1 MICKICNNSIDN
13 KKFQIKEM
21 MFGTKYE
28 FDYIECS
35 KCGCLQIAEI
45 PQNIAEYYPSD
56 FYSFKDN
63 LLENPIKR
71 YLRMKRNEYAYFKRG
86 LIGKFMFNRY
96 PPYFFDKL
104 EKLEIDLDFKILD
117 VGCGS
122 GRLLYSFKALG
133 FKNLTGIDPFIDKTV
148 NNNEISIYKK
158 TIHELE
164 DSYDLI
170 ILKNVLEHTSDQLE
184 TLRKISKLLTEN
196 GISIITI
203 PLKNEYIWSR
213 YGVNWVQIDAPRHF
227 FIHTLESFK
236 VLLEDTDLEIKNLIF
251 DSDAF
256 QFWGS
261 EQYKMD
267 IPLMSENSYL
277 INPKKSIFTKD
288 QIKNFNEIARVL
300 NQKKSGDQI
309 FIVLGNKKIV
319 SNP

>member
-1 MICKICNNSIDN
+1 MICKICNNSINN

-21 MFGTKYE
+21 MFGTKYK
-28 FDYIECS
+28 FGYIECGR
-35 KCGCLQIAEI
+35 CGCLQIAEI
-45 PQNIAEYYPSD
+45 PENIAQYYPSD

-63 LLENPIKR
+63 LIENPIKR
-71 YLRMKRNEYAYFKRG
+71 YLRRKRNEYTYFKKG

-104 EKLEIDLDFKILD
+104 EKLEIDLDSKILD

-133 FKNLTGIDPFIDKTV
+133 FKNLTGVDPYINKTI
-148 NNNEISIYKK
+148 NKNEISIYKK

-164 DSYDLI
+164 GKYDLI
-170 ILKNVLEHTSDQLE
+170 ILKNVLEHTHDQLE
-184 TLRKISKLLTEN
+184 TLIKISKLLTSN

-203 PLKNEYIWSR
+203 PLKNKYIWNK

-236 VLLEDTDLEIKNLIF
+236 LLLNSTNLEIKNLIF

-261 EQYKMD
+261 EQYKMG

-277 INPKKSIFTKD
+277 INPKKSMFTNS
-288 QIKNFNEIARVL
+288 QIKHFNDRAHDL
-300 NQKKSGDQI
+300 NQKRLGDQI
-309 FIVLGNKKIV
+309 FIALENKKC
-319 SNP
+319 S